1 MSRIVPHNNLTISRN
16 PSEWLGV
23 MGSYGGTNNGW
34 STSYPYTNA
43 FANSTSTT
51 YAEIN
56 PPSSSM
62 TNPCTERFGFGNFS
76 DIPENAVINS
86 ISCTIKICSSN
97 GSGLAIATVQ
107 LYSGDVAK
115 GSEIDFHTNTSTTPH
130 QFTNTGSWTRE
141 ELDNLEL
148 RIICK
153 KSGNATRYV
162 RFYGADL
169 TITYSYDETQYE
181 ITTASQASEITISPA
196 SQYVT
201 AGGDGTV
208 TLTNITDI
216 TETGVEDNDIGVSN
230 KLVNTSGTT
239 YTYTIEEIDCDH
251 NIIVKSV
258 HAVYLTVLNNSS
270 LVTSTIPA
278 SGSSTK
284 LAQGTF
290 QGIKI
295 YTNEINHINIFDDNV
310 KNNNAVFEHEILEN
324 TTALHPSSN
333 RNGTFSTWSSASSGH
348 NGTSNTSSRANIQAA
363 TNAVQYGDYFFDV
376 SSIPSNA
383 TILSI
388 SCQFRIY
395 VSRAYSSGSGV
406 QLMSGETT
414 KSNLNTSWIS
424 KTSTAIY
431 SITGIEDFTRSELD
445 NLSLRIYGK
454 SSRSGS
460 SIYFYGADLT
470 IEYEYEGD
478 AYYLYTSEVNS
489 SKTVRIE
496 TKPTYLISV
505 SSTTENATIS
515 SSANSVYEDESVTI
529 TVNTQDISEISVKD
543 NNIDISSLFSG
554 SNGIYIYTFTVT
566 SSHTIVVSESVT
578 GYAYIKLN
586 NIWTSINKIYKKES
600 NIWVEYDLSNFYI
613 MLNSINNVIIKN

>member
-16 PSEWLGV
+16 PSVYIGRNIDIGIS
-23 MGSYGGTNNGW
+23 GSFGAIQ
-34 STSYPYTNA
+34 STGPAENA
-43 FANSTSTT
+43 FTSTNSDT
-51 YAEIN
+51 YCNYN
-56 PPSSSM
+56 PATGGAGGPV
-62 TNPCTERFGFGNFS
+62 FGFGNFD
-76 DIPENAVINS
+76 DIPENATINS
-86 ISCTIKICSSN
+86 VSCTVKIRITNNN
-97 GSGLAIATVQ
+97 GMTSATVQ
-107 LYSGDVAK
+107 LYSGTMPK
-115 GSEIDFHTNTSTTPH
+115 GTAIDFHTSTSTDPR
-130 QFTNTGSWTRE
+130 QFTNTGSWTRA
-141 ELDNLEL
+141 ELDEL
-148 RIICK
+148 YLVILARR
-153 KSGNATRYV
+153 SSNRQVY
-162 RFYGADL
+162 FYGADL
-169 TITYSYDETQYE
+169 TITYSYDELQYE
-181 ITTASQASEITISPA
+181 ITSSSQASGITISPT
-196 SQYVT
+196 SQYIT
-201 AGGDGTV
+201 AGGDGIV
-208 TLTNITDI
+208 TLTNVTDI
-216 TETGVEDNDIGVSN
+216 TETGVEDNNIGVSN
-230 KLVNTSGTT
+230 QLVNTSGTT

-258 HAVYLTVLNNSS
+258 PSVYLTVLNNSS
-270 LVTSTIPA
+270 LVTNTIPA

-310 KNNNAVFEHEILEN
+310 KNNNVVFEHEILEN
-324 TTALHPSSN
+324 TITLNPSSN
-333 RNGTFSTWSSASSGH
+333 RNTNFNTWTAPGNGH
-348 NGTSNTSSRANIQAA
+348 NSTSNTSSRATIQAG
-363 TNAVQYGDYFFDV
+363 TSSVQHGDYFFNV

-395 VSRAYSSGSGV
+395 VSSAYSTGSGV
-406 QLMSGETT
+406 QLMSGETA

-431 SITGIEDFTRSELD
+431 SIAGIEDFTRSELD
-445 NLSLRIYGK
+445 NISLRILGK
-454 SSRSGS
+454 SSRSGR

-529 TVNTQDISEISVKD
+529 TVNTQDISEISIKD

-554 SNGIYIYTFTVT
+554 SNATYTYTFTVT
-566 SSHTIVVSESVT
+566 SPHTIIVSESVT
-578 GYAYIKLN
+578 EHPYIKLN
-586 NIWTSINKIYKKES
+586 NTWTSINQIYKKES
-600 NIWVEYDLSNFYI
+600 NIWTEKDSMISAIANISNLIFF
-613 MLNSINNVIIKN
+613 NS

>member
-43 FANSTSTT
+43 FANSSSTT
-51 YAEIN
+51 YGQIN
-56 PPSSSM
+56 PPSSTM
-62 TNPCTERFGFGNFS
+62 TNPCTERFGFGNFN

-86 ISCTIKICSSN
+86 ISCTVKIASSN
-97 GSGLAIATVQ
+97 GTGLSIATVQ
-107 LYSGDVAK
+107 LYCGDIAK
-115 GSEIDFHTNTSTTPH
+115 GSEIDFHTSTSTTPR

-153 KSGNATRYV
+153 KSGNSTRYV
-162 RFYGADL
+162 NFYGADL
-169 TITYSYDETQYE
+169 TITYSYDEIQYE
-181 ITTASQASEITISPA
+181 ITTSSQVSGITISPA

-201 AGGDGTV
+201 AGGDGIV

-230 KLVNTSGTT
+230 QLVNTSGTT
-239 YTYTIEEIDCDH
+239 YTYTVEEIDCDH

-258 HAVYLTVLNNSS
+258 PSVYLTVLNNSS
-270 LVTSTIPA
+270 LVTSTLPV

-310 KNNNAVFEHEILEN
+310 KNNNVVFEHEILEN
-324 TTALHPSSN
+324 TITLNPSSN
-333 RNGTFSTWSSASSGH
+333 RNGTFNTWASASNGH
-348 NGTSNTSSRANIQAA
+348 NSTSNTSSRANIQAA
-363 TNAVQYGDYFFDV
+363 TNTVQYGDYFFNV

-388 SCQFRIY
+388 SCQFRVC
-395 VSRAYSSGSGV
+395 VSNYYSSGSGV

-414 KSNLNTSWIS
+414 KSNLNTSWLRQ
-424 KTSTAIY
+424 TSPTIY

-454 SSRSGS
+454 SGGSGR
-460 SIYFYGADLT
+460 SIYFCGADLT

-529 TVNTQDISEISVKD
+529 TVNTQDISEISIKD

-554 SNGIYIYTFTVT
+554 SNSTYTYTFNVT
-566 SSHTIVVSESVT
+566 SSHTIIVSESVT
-578 GYAYIKLN
+578 EHTYIKLN
-586 NIWTSINKIYKKES
+586 NIWASINKIYKKES
-600 NIWVEYDLSNFYI
+600 NIWIEKDSMIAAITNISNLIFF
-613 MLNSINNVIIKN
+613 NS

>member
-1 MSRIVPHNNLTISRN
+1 
-16 PSEWLGV
+16 

-34 STSYPYTNA
+34 SSGYPYTNA

-56 PPSSSM
+56 PPSSTM
-62 TNPCTERFGFGNFS
+62 TNPCTQRFGFGNFR

-86 ISCTIKICSSN
+86 ISCTVKICSSN
-97 GSGLAIATVQ
+97 GSGLSIATVQ
-107 LYSGDVAK
+107 LYNGDTAK
-115 GSEIDFHTNTSTTPH
+115 GSEIDFHTSTDTNPR

-153 KSGNATRYV
+153 KSGNSTRYV

-169 TITYSYDETQYE
+169 TVTYSYNEIQYE
-181 ITTASQASEITISPA
+181 ITTSSQASGITISPA

-201 AGGDGTV
+201 SGGDGTV
-208 TLTNITDI
+208 TLTNISDI
-216 TETGVEDNDIGVSN
+216 TETGVEDNNIGVSN

-239 YTYTIEEIDCDH
+239 YTYTVEEIDCDH

-258 HAVYLTVLNNSS
+258 PSVYLTVLNNSS
-270 LVTSTIPA
+270 LVTSTLPV

-290 QGIKI
+290 QGVKI

-310 KNNNAVFEHEILEN
+310 KNNNTVFEHEILEN
-324 TTALHPSSN
+324 TITLNPSSN
-333 RNGTFSTWSSASSGH
+333 RNTDFSTWSSASNGH
-348 NGTSNTSSRANIQAA
+348 NGTSNTSSRANIQAG
-363 TNAVQYGDYFFDV
+363 TSSIQHGDYFFNI

-395 VSRAYSSGSGV
+395 VSNTYSSGSGV

-414 KSNLNTSWIS
+414 KSNLNTSWINK
-424 KTSTAIY
+424 KTTAIY
-431 SITGIEDFTRSELD
+431 SITGIESFTRSELD

-454 SSRSGS
+454 SGGSGR

-496 TKPTYLISV
+496 TKPTYSISV

-529 TVNTQDISEISVKD
+529 TVNTQDISEISIKD
-543 NNIDISSLFSG
+543 NNTDISSLFSG
-554 SNGIYIYTFTVT
+554 SNGVYTYTFSVNAIHNITVSDV
-566 SSHTIVVSESVT
+566 SSNKNF
-578 GYAYIKLN
+578 IKLN
-586 NIWTSINKIYKKES
+586 GNWTNIYKVYKKES
-600 NIWVEYDLSNFYI
+600 NVWVEKDSIISVIENIGNLIFF
-613 MLNSINNVIIKN
+613 NS

>member
-1 MSRIVPHNNLTISRN
+1 MSRIVPHNNLTVTRI

-56 PPSSSM
+56 PPSSTM
-62 TNPCTERFGFGNFS
+62 TNPCTQRFGFGNFS

-86 ISCTIKICSSN
+86 ISCTVKICSSN
-97 GSGLAIATVQ
+97 GSGLSIATVQ
-107 LYSGDVAK
+107 LYNGDVAK
-115 GSEIDFHTNTSTTPH
+115 GSEIDFHTSTDTTPR

-153 KSGNATRYV
+153 KSGNSTRYV

-169 TITYSYDETQYE
+169 TVTYSYNEIQYE
-181 ITTASQASEITISPA
+181 ITTSSQASGITISPA

-208 TLTNITDI
+208 TLTNISDI
-216 TETGVEDNDIGVSN
+216 TETGVEDNNIGVSN

-239 YTYTIEEIDCDH
+239 YTYTVEEIDCDH

-258 HAVYLTVLNNSS
+258 PSVYLTVLNNSS
-270 LVTSTIPA
+270 LVTSTLPV

-310 KNNNAVFEHEILEN
+310 KNNNTVFEHEILEN
-324 TTALHPSSN
+324 TITLNPSSN
-333 RNGTFSTWSSASSGH
+333 RNTNFSTWTAPGNGH
-348 NGTSNTSSRANIQAA
+348 NGTSNTSSRATIQAG
-363 TNAVQYGDYFFDV
+363 TSAVQHGDYFFNV
-376 SSIPSNA
+376 SSIPANA

-388 SCQFRIY
+388 NCKFRIY
-395 VSRAYSSGSGV
+395 VSAAYSSGSGV
-406 QLMSGETT
+406 QLMSGETS
-414 KSNLNTSWIS
+414 KSVLNTSWIS

-431 SITGIEDFTRSELD
+431 SITGIESFTRSELD
-445 NLSLRIYGK
+445 NISLRIFGK
-454 SSRSGS
+454 SSRSGR
-460 SIYFYGADLT
+460 SIYFYGADLE

-496 TKPTYLISV
+496 TKPTYSISV

-515 SSANSVYEDESVTI
+515 SSANSVYENESVTI
-529 TVNTQDISEISVKD
+529 TVNTQDISEISIKD
-543 NNIDISSLFSG
+543 NNTDISSLFSG
-554 SNGIYIYTFTVT
+554 SNGVYTYTFSVNAIHNIT
-566 SSHTIVVSESVT
+566 VSEVSSNKNF
-578 GYAYIKLN
+578 IKLN
-586 NIWTSINKIYKKES
+586 GNWTNIYKVYKKES
-600 NIWVEYDLSNFYI
+600 NVWAEKDSIISVIADISNLIFF
-613 MLNSINNVIIKN
+613 NS

>member
-1 MSRIVPHNNLTISRN
+1 MSRVVAHNNLTVSRN

-34 STSYPYTNA
+34 STDYPYTNA
-43 FANSTSTT
+43 FSDSTSTT
-51 YAEIN
+51 YAQVN
-56 PPSSSM
+56 PPANTM
-62 TNPCTERFGFGNFS
+62 TNPCTQRFGFGNFT
-76 DIPENAVINS
+76 DIPENATINS
-86 ISCTIKICSSN
+86 ISCTVKICSSN
-97 GSGLAIATVQ
+97 SSGLSTATVQ
-107 LYSGDVAK
+107 LYSGSVAK
-115 GSEIDFHTNTSTTPH
+115 GSEIDFTTSTSTTPR

-153 KSGNATRYV
+153 KSGTSNRYV

-169 TITYSYDETQYE
+169 TITYSYNETQYE
-181 ITTASQASEITISPA
+181 ITTSSQASGITISPA
-196 SQYVT
+196 SQYIT
-201 AGGDGTV
+201 AGGNGTV
-208 TLTNITDI
+208 TLTNVTDI
-216 TETGVEDNDIGVSN
+216 TETGVEDNNIGVSN

-258 HAVYLTVLNNSS
+258 PSVYLTVQNNSS
-270 LVTSTIPA
+270 LVTSTIPV
-278 SGSSTK
+278 SGSTTK
-284 LAQGTF
+284 LAQGTL

-310 KNNNAVFEHEILEN
+310 KNNNVVLEYEIEEDNISLN
-324 TTALHPSSN
+324 PSSN
-333 RNGTFSTWSSASSGH
+333 RNGTFDTWSSASNAH
-348 NGTSNTSSRANIQAA
+348 NSTSNTSSRANIQAS
-363 TNAVQYGDYFFDV
+363 TSTVQYGDYFFNV

-388 SCQFRIY
+388 SCQFRAY
-395 VSRAYSSGSGV
+395 VSRAYSSGSGIK
-406 QLMSGETT
+406 LMSGETT

-470 IEYEYEGD
+470 IEYEYESD
-478 AYYLYTSEVNS
+478 TYYLYTSLVTTN
-489 SKTVRIE
+489 KTIRIE
-496 TKPTYLISV
+496 DKPIRTISTSSNV
-505 SSTTENATIS
+505 SGVTIS
-515 SSANSVYEDESVTI
+515 SSAASVYEGESVTI
-529 TVNTQDISEISVKD
+529 TVNATDLTEVSILDNGTDIT
-543 NNIDISSLFSG
+543 SLFSG
-554 SNGIYIYTFTVT
+554 SNGTYTYTLSNITVN
-566 SSHTIVVSESVT
+566 HTIVVNEVSSSQP
-578 GYAYIKLN
+578 AYIKVNGQYVSISKIWKKVN
-586 NIWTSINKIYKKES
+586 NV
-600 NIWVEYDLSNFYI
+600 WVEQTDYSNLFD
-613 MLNSINNVIIKN
+613 NNHIYVHP

>member
-1 MSRIVPHNNLTISRN
+1 MSRIVPHNNLTITRN

-43 FANSTSTT
+43 FANSSSTT
-51 YAEIN
+51 YGQIN
-56 PPSSSM
+56 PPSSTM
-62 TNPCTERFGFGNFS
+62 TNPCTERFGFGNFN

-86 ISCTIKICSSN
+86 ISCTVKIAASN
-97 GSGLAIATVQ
+97 GTGLSIATVQ
-107 LYSGDVAK
+107 LYCGDIAK
-115 GSEIDFHTNTSTTPH
+115 GSEIDFHTSTVTTPR

-153 KSGNATRYV
+153 KSGNSTRYV
-162 RFYGADL
+162 NFYGADL
-169 TITYSYDETQYE
+169 TITYSYDEIQYE
-181 ITTASQASEITISPA
+181 ITTSSQVSGITISPT

-216 TETGVEDNDIGVSN
+216 TETGVEDNNIGVSN
-230 KLVNTSGTT
+230 QLVNTSGTT
-239 YTYTIEEIDCDH
+239 YTYTVEEIDCDH

-258 HAVYLTVLNNSS
+258 PSVYLTVLNNSS
-270 LVTSTIPA
+270 LVTSTLPV

-310 KNNNAVFEHEILEN
+310 KNNNVVFEHEILEN
-324 TTALHPSSN
+324 TIALNPSSN
-333 RNGTFSTWSSASSGH
+333 RNGTFNTWSSASNGH
-348 NGTSNTSSRANIQAA
+348 NSTSNTSSRANIQAA
-363 TNAVQYGDYFFDV
+363 TNTVQYGDYFFNV

-383 TILSI
+383 TILSM
-388 SCQFRIY
+388 SCQFRIC
-395 VSRAYSSGSGV
+395 VSNTYSSGSGV
-406 QLMSGETT
+406 RLMSGETT
-414 KSNLNTSWIS
+414 KSNLNTSWLRQ
-424 KTSTAIY
+424 TSPTIY

-454 SSRSGS
+454 SGGSGR
-460 SIYFYGADLT
+460 SIYFYGANLT

-496 TKPTYLISV
+496 TKPTYSISV
-505 SSTTENATIS
+505 SSTSENATIS

-529 TVNTQDISEISVKD
+529 TVNTQDISEISIKD

-554 SNGIYIYTFTVT
+554 SNGTYTYTFNVT
-566 SSHTIVVSESVT
+566 STHTIIVSELVT
-578 GYAYIKLN
+578 EHTYIKLN
-586 NIWTSINKIYKKES
+586 NIWASINKIYKKES
-600 NIWVEYDLSNFYI
+600 NIWIEKDSTIAAITNISNLIFF
-613 MLNSINNVIIKN
+613 NS

>member
-43 FANSTSTT
+43 FANSSSTT
-51 YAEIN
+51 YGQIN
-56 PPSSSM
+56 PPSSTM
-62 TNPCTERFGFGNFS
+62 TNPCTERFGFGNFN

-86 ISCTIKICSSN
+86 ISCTVKIASSN
-97 GSGLAIATVQ
+97 GTGLSIATVQ
-107 LYSGDVAK
+107 LYCGDIAK
-115 GSEIDFHTNTSTTPH
+115 GSEIDFHTSTSTTPR

-153 KSGNATRYV
+153 KSGNSTRYV
-162 RFYGADL
+162 NFYGADL
-169 TITYSYDETQYE
+169 TITYSYDEIQYE
-181 ITTASQASEITISPA
+181 ITTSSQVSGITISPA

-201 AGGDGTV
+201 AGGDGIV

-230 KLVNTSGTT
+230 QLVNTSGTT
-239 YTYTIEEIDCDH
+239 YTYTVEEIDCDH

-258 HAVYLTVLNNSS
+258 PSVYLTVLNNSS
-270 LVTSTIPA
+270 LVTSTLPV

-324 TTALHPSSN
+324 TITLNPSSN
-333 RNGTFSTWSSASSGH
+333 RNGTFNTWASASNGH
-348 NGTSNTSSRANIQAA
+348 NSTSNTSSRANIQAA
-363 TNAVQYGDYFFDV
+363 TNTVQYGDYFFNV

-388 SCQFRIY
+388 SCQFRVC
-395 VSRAYSSGSGV
+395 VSNYYSSGSGV

-414 KSNLNTSWIS
+414 KSNLNTSWLRQ
-424 KTSTAIY
+424 TSPTIY

-454 SSRSGS
+454 SGGSGRST
-460 SIYFYGADLT
+460 YFYGANLT

-529 TVNTQDISEISVKD
+529 TVNTQDISEISIKD

-554 SNGIYIYTFTVT
+554 SNSTYTYTFNVT
-566 SSHTIVVSESVT
+566 SSHTIIVSESVT
-578 GYAYIKLN
+578 EHTYIKLN
-586 NIWTSINKIYKKES
+586 NIWASINKIYKKES
-600 NIWVEYDLSNFYI
+600 NIWIEKDSMIAAITNISNLIFF
-613 MLNSINNVIIKN
+613 NS